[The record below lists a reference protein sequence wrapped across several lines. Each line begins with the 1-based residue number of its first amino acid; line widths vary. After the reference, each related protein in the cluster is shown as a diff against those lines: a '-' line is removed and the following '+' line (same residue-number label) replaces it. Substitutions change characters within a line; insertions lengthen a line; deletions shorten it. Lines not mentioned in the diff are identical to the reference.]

1 MKSDQFIKARTFI
14 EKAESSRTVLAT
26 LTQFSRELCYQES
39 IALFDLAIER
49 IDYILQKQLSLYER
63 NDDLL
68 PFQK

>member
-14 EKAESSRTVLAT
+14 EKAESSRTVLAV
-26 LTQFSRELCYQES
+26 LTQFSRELAYQES

-49 IDYILQKQLSLYER
+49 LDYILQKQISLYER
-63 NDDLL
+63 KDDLL